1 MLRVAESFHLTDTG
15 RHRKGNED
23 RWFVRA
29 PLFGVADGM
38 GGAPAGEVASQ
49 IAIDVLEKGLP
60 DGSAPA
66 EERLASLVVEA
77 NSLIHDSSRTD
88 AERAGMGTTM
98 TTAWLGEEE
107 LAIAHVGDSRLYCH
121 RDGSLERLTRDHS
134 LVEDLVREGRITPE
148 EAEEHPQRSIVTR
161 ALGAEAHVLAD
172 HFTWRAKAGDVYLIC
187 SDGLTDMVKPE
198 ATVGLILDGQPSLRD
213 AGRALVEAA
222 NAAGGRDNITVVLF
236 RVEEVGA
243 APVSEETMVGGGL
256 TTGEVR
262 AALAA
267 QREPSDAPSDAT
279 RAIAV
284 PAGRASD
291 PREDTVARRVPKA
304 PPPRMT
310 KKQRRRQKRKER
322 TRLAAFVR
330 TLGFFA
336 VFGLPLLLA
345 AFIASQSVYFL
356 GTNDDGFVT
365 LYRGLPYDLP
375 AGVELYTP
383 NFVSGVATQEL
394 NRSVQVTVGDHE
406 LRSREDGEDLVRQIE
421 LGTLQGQA
429 P

>member
-1 MLRVAESFHLTDTG
+1 MLRVAEAVHVSDTG
-15 RHRKGNED
+15 RHRKMNED

-49 IAIDVLEKGLP
+49 IAIDVLAQGLP
-60 DGSAPA
+60 DGPAPA
-66 EERLASLVVEA
+66 EERLAALVVEA
-77 NSLIHDSSRTD
+77 NTRIHDCSQVD
-88 AERAGMGTTM
+88 ADRAGMGTTM

-107 LAIAHVGDSRLYCH
+107 LSIAHVGDSRLYCL
-121 RDGSLERLTRDHS
+121 RDGRLERLTRDHS

-172 HFTWRAKAGDVYLIC
+172 HFTWRAKDADVYLIC

-198 ATVGLILDGQPSLRD
+198 RTVGEIVAGADSLRE
-213 AGRALVEAA
+213 AGHALVAAA

-236 RVEEVGA
+236 RVEEISA
-243 APVSEETMVGGGL
+243 ASAAVSQETMVGGGL
-256 TTGEVR
+256 TAADVRTALAER
-262 AALAA
+262 AA
-267 QREPSDAPSDAT
+267 APGSGGYG
-279 RAIAV
+279 
-284 PAGRASD
+284 AGRATD
-291 PREDTVARRVPKA
+291 PRGDDSVSRRVP
-304 PPPRMT
+304 
-310 KKQRRRQKRKER
+310 
-322 TRLAAFVR
+322 LAAGAGKPKKDRSRSRSVLR

-336 VFGLPLLLA
+336 VFGLPVLLA
-345 AFIASQSVYFL
+345 AFIASQSVYFV
-356 GTNDDGFVT
+356 GTNDEGFVT

-383 NFVSGVATQEL
+383 NFVSGVASRDL
-394 NRSVQVTVGDHE
+394 SRGVQQTIAAHE
-406 LRSREDGEDLVRQIE
+406 LRKRGDGEDLVRQIE
-421 LGTLQGQA
+421 LGRLRGQEGA

>member
-29 PLFGVADGM
+29 PLFAVADGM

-49 IAIDVLEKGLP
+49 IAIDVLETGLP
-60 DGSAPA
+60 DGQAPA

-77 NSLIHDSSRTD
+77 NSRIHDSSRTD

-107 LAIAHVGDSRLYCH
+107 LAIAHVGDSRLYCF
-121 RDGSLERLTRDHS
+121 RDGELERLTRDHS
-134 LVEDLVREGRITPE
+134 LVEDLVRDGRITPE
-148 EAEEHPQRSIVTR
+148 EAEDHPQRSIVTR
-161 ALGAEAHVLAD
+161 ALGAEEHVLAD
-172 HFTWRAKAGDVYLIC
+172 HFTWRAKPGDVYLIC

-198 ATVGLILDGQPSLRD
+198 SVVGTILDGQPSLRD

-236 RVEEVGA
+236 RIEEVGA
-243 APVSEETMVGGGL
+243 RAASVSEETMVGAGL
-256 TTGEVR
+256 TAADVK
-262 AALAA
+262 AALAE
-267 QREPSDAPSDAT
+267 RERDRPASVT
-279 RAIAV
+279 TGAV
-284 PAGRASD
+284 PAGLASD
-291 PREDTVARRVPKA
+291 PREDIVARRVPL
-304 PPPRMT
+304 PPQPRMT
-310 KKQRRRQKRKER
+310 KKQRRKAKRKER
-322 TRLAAFVR
+322 TRLAALAR
-330 TLGFFA
+330 TAGFFA

-394 NRSVQVTVGDHE
+394 ARGVQGTVGDHE

-421 LGTLQGQA
+421 LGRLQGQA